1 MATVPS
7 TLSGLNAS
15 LLVRDPKS
23 KRLRVNYDPR
33 IREMLHEAEY
43 LMKLNLDVGSLALNL
58 CMDEDRLK
66 TSNDK
71 SVNPLMDIG
80 SYSTTSN
87 NMKLAHWSL
96 ISGLLHLVGPT
107 ARRGL
112 GGRCISV
119 TAHPS
124 TASVPI
130 TVLLYNSLLLCSF
143 NVPVKGLSYTSRK
156 YRQLNKEV
164 LTEAAM

>member
-1 MATVPS
+1 MIYFRAWMATVPA

-43 LMKLNLDVGSLALNL
+43 LMKLNLEVGSLALNL

-71 SVNPLMDIG
+71 SV
-80 SYSTTSN
+80 
-87 NMKLAHWSL
+87 H
-96 ISGLLHLVGPT
+96 
-107 ARRGL
+107 
-112 GGRCISV
+112 
-119 TAHPS
+119 
-124 TASVPI
+124 
-130 TVLLYNSLLLCSF
+130 
-143 NVPVKGLSYTSRK
+143 NVMPDLTIIIYCNCTLS
-156 YRQLNKEV
+156 
-164 LTEAAM
+164 

>member
-87 NMKLAHWSL
+87 NMKLVHWPL
-96 ISGLLHLVGPT
+96 IGALLHWVQRGGGWVGPQP
-107 ARRGL
+107 AQ
-112 GGRCISV
+112 
-119 TAHPS
+119 A
-124 TASVPI
+124 PI
-130 TVLLYNSLLLCSF
+130 PCCTKCNSPPINGQCT
-143 NVPVKGLSYTSRK
+143 NHRIAV
-156 YRQLNKEV
+156 
-164 LTEAAM
+164 